1 MLLVPFRVHDAQAYS
16 SMGSVT
22 SLNLFS
28 DFHGQGYVTHSHGR
42 VFIIFFI
49 HIECWYCLFCK
60 LFLFYCFSSGHLP

>member
-1 MLLVPFRVHDAQAYS
+1 MLLASFRVHDAQAYS

-49 HIECWYCLFCK
+49 HIEC
-60 LFLFYCFSSGHLP
+60 